1 MVSQPCRFFINVS
14 INNGKE
20 IVSSCFDVV
29 KIRLF
34 FETAML
40 FVKKMRFL
48 GENSY
53 FPMLL

>member
-20 IVSSCFDVV
+20 IVSFCFDVV
-29 KIRLF
+29 KIHIFPEMTL
-34 FETAML
+34 L

-48 GENSY
+48 R
-53 FPMLL
+53 